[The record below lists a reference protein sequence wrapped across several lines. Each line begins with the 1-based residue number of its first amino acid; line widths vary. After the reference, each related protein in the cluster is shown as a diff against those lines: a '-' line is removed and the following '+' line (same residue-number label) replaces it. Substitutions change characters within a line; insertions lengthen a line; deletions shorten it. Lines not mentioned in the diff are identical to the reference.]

1 LPLDGSAEQSWFDL
15 ASLAN
20 KEMITM
26 NRKEEGLSGPVWNVA
41 ELLERVDNDQELLRE
56 LLTIFKEDFPQS
68 FGSLRTAVNSGDL
81 KGASRLS
88 HTLKGMLSS
97 LGATRA
103 AAAAS
108 QLEALSS
115 GGETASLRDALS
127 ALESEADRLL
137 PELDAYMPE
146 VRR

>member
-1 LPLDGSAEQSWFDL
+1 MN
-15 ASLAN
+15 N
-20 KEMITM
+20 K
-26 NRKEEGLSGPVWNVA
+26 KDGLSEPIWNVA

-68 FGSLRTAVNSGDL
+68 FQSLKSAVRSGDL

-108 QLEALSS
+108 ELEALSS
-115 GGETASLRDALS
+115 AGEAVPLGEALS
-127 ALESEADRLL
+127 ALESEAERLL

>member
-1 LPLDGSAEQSWFDL
+1 MVQPRRTAFDL
-15 ASLAN
+15 ASVAN
-20 KEMITM
+20 KEMISM
-26 NRKEEGLSGPVWNVA
+26 NKKEEGLSEPVWNVA
-41 ELLERVDNDQELLRE
+41 ELLERVDNDQDLLRE
-56 LLTIFKEDFPQS
+56 LLAIFKEDFPQS
-68 FGSLRTAVNSGDL
+68 FQSLKTAITGGDL

-115 GGETASLRDALS
+115 AGETISLRDALS
-127 ALESEADRLL
+127 AMESEADRLL
-137 PELDAYMPE
+137 PELEAYMPE